1 MMWVTNHPRRRVYLG
16 TLAGWWLAWVLLT
29 PAVNADDSVA
39 AYYEDRSRGWYW
51 YEKDEAPSEEA
62 PEPIASPQTSGAA
75 PLTPRERLKKQGEEW
90 EDALALAILEPSQ
103 ENYLAYLE
111 RTAAIQQQAQ
121 AFAGGFKKTLWVTP
135 ELDYTIEKPRDTQ
148 AIIGMNDKRNQQH
161 DRILQEVAKENGI
174 LFFFRSDCP
183 HCHRFAPV
191 LKLFA
196 ETYGFSVIAVSMDG
210 KGLPEYP
217 YPKPDHELA
226 SRLNIST
233 VPAIFMVNPDSNA
246 VATVG
251 YGYNNWI
258 KLKEKILFAAQQL
271 TGTARKESMP

>member
-1 MMWVTNHPRRRVYLG
+1 MNRMR
-16 TLAGWWLAWVLLT
+16 TLAVLMVCCLF
-29 PAVNADDSVA
+29 DGSLVA
-39 AYYEDRSRGWYW
+39 TVYGETVSNTYYDDRSRGWFW
-51 YEKDEAPSEEA
+51 YEKVDEPVEEPLPKSESTAPAPSVQ
-62 PEPIASPQTSGAA
+62 PVLS
-75 PLTPRERLKKQGEEW
+75 PRERLKKQGEEW
-90 EDALALAILEPSQ
+90 EDSLALAILEPSSTH
-103 ENYLAYLE
+103 YLAYLE
-111 RTAAIQQQAQ
+111 KTAAIQQQAQ
-121 AFAGGFKKTLWVTP
+121 SFAGGFKKTLWITP
-135 ELDYTIEKPRDTQ
+135 ELDYTVEKPRDTQ
-148 AIIGMNDKRNQQH
+148 AIVGMNDQRNQQN
-161 DRILQEVAKENGI
+161 DRILQDLAHDNGI

-196 ETYGFSVIAVSMDG
+196 ETYGFSVIAISMDG
-210 KGLPEYP
+210 KGIPEYP

-251 YGYNNWI
+251 YGFNNWV

-271 TGTARKESMP
+271 TGTARKEGSP

>member
-1 MMWVTNHPRRRVYLG
+1 MRSIAVGPGRKRRKRILW
-16 TLAGWWLAWVLLT
+16 TWLLVSLLCVPT
-29 PAVNADDSVA
+29 AYTEERAT
-39 AYYEDRSRGWYW
+39 AYYDDRSRGWFW
-51 YEKDEAPSEEA
+51 YEKDEITAEENA
-62 PEPIASPQTSGAA
+62 ETSPLPQTPVTA
-75 PLTPRERLKKQGEEW
+75 PLSPRERLKKQGEDW
-90 EDALALAILEPSQ
+90 EDALALAILEPSPA
-103 ENYLAYLE
+103 NYVAYLE
-111 RTAAIQQQAQ
+111 KTAAIQQQAQ

-148 AIIGMNDKRNQQH
+148 AIIGMNDKRNQQQ
-161 DRILQEVAKENGI
+161 DRLLQEAARENGI

-196 ETYGFSVIAVSMDG
+196 ETFGFSVIAVSMDG

-217 YPKPDHELA
+217 YPKADHELA

-258 KLKEKILFAAQQL
+258 KLKEKVLFAAQQL
-271 TGTARKESMP
+271 TGTAHKEGML

>member
-1 MMWVTNHPRRRVYLG
+1 
-16 TLAGWWLAWVLLT
+16 
-29 PAVNADDSVA
+29 
-39 AYYEDRSRGWYW
+39 
-51 YEKDEAPSEEA
+51 
-62 PEPIASPQTSGAA
+62 
-75 PLTPRERLKKQGEEW
+75 
-90 EDALALAILEPSQ
+90 
-103 ENYLAYLE
+103 
-111 RTAAIQQQAQ
+111 
-121 AFAGGFKKTLWVTP
+121 
-135 ELDYTIEKPRDTQ
+135 
-148 AIIGMNDKRNQQH
+148 MNDQRNQQN
-161 DRILQEVAKENGI
+161 DRILQDLARDNGI

-210 KGLPEYP
+210 KGIPEYP

-251 YGYNNWI
+251 YGFNNWV

-271 TGTARKESMP
+271 TGTVRKENTP